1 MTHTF
6 SRTTLRDAWTLTRT
20 ELRTYV
26 RHVTGSSRQTVGVA
40 FMVLAFGVLFPLTFI
55 GSAIAFGE
63 ALATGSVP
71 LGSAGVAFAV
81 VLSVAGYVGAAG
93 GFNQER
99 VGQIGPLVR
108 TSIPPLAVSLGRF
121 ANRSL
126 QALAIFVPATLV
138 LLAGVAVGAGGPVAP
153 LLVAVAVVPL
163 FAVGLVGG
171 RIVGDLVRYA
181 NERLAVS
188 LWIKAV
194 LMIVLMVAIF
204 VGTQLLL
211 NSQYEGGGAYGT
223 VIAGP
228 VLPGQPL
235 QALASVVFAPLG
247 AAVQPLGLVV
257 AAATLAAIPVG
268 LVVAM
273 RLETRMLVQ
282 DLGSDAA
289 GVTQSHGVPRLFEV
303 TPSTRVAWRYL
314 LRTRRDPRTL
324 AHLSPL
330 LFGAMG
336 MAGSA
341 VQDPGI
347 VLSLGPAA
355 AVVAGAVLAGGAYG
369 LNPLGDDRDQLP
381 LLLTSTPSVGVVLR
395 GRMLAGIALGIG
407 VAVGIGAPLGLV
419 EHGPGYVLG
428 QSVLAVFLATVSTGI
443 AVGLGAVVPKFER
456 REYMSVERAHPSQ
469 WAMMGFFFGGLIVGA
484 IGFVLLWA
492 TLSGESLIAV
502 ALGWLVYVVVLG
514 LAAGGGY
521 RYAVSRMDAFTLDDV

>member
-1 MTHTF
+1 MTHTL
-6 SRTTLRDAWTLTRT
+6 SRSTLRDAWTLTRT

-26 RHVTGSSRQTVGVA
+26 RHVTGETRQLVGVG
-40 FMVLAFGVLFPLTFI
+40 FMVLAFGILFPLTFI
-55 GSAIAFGE
+55 GSAVAFGE
-63 ALATGSVP
+63 ALATGPVP
-71 LGSAGVAFAV
+71 LGAAGVAFVV
-81 VLSVAGYVGAAG
+81 VLSVASYVGAAG
-93 GFNQER
+93 GLNQER

-138 LLAGVAVGAGGPVAP
+138 MLGGVAVGAGGLGAP

-171 RIVGDLVRYA
+171 RIVGDILRYA
-181 NERLAVS
+181 NERLQVS

-194 LMIVLMVAIF
+194 LTIGLMVVIF

-223 VIAGP
+223 VISGS

-235 QALASVVFAPLG
+235 QAFASVVFTPLG
-247 AAVQPLGLVV
+247 ADVRPLGLVV
-257 AAATLAAIPVG
+257 AGTTLVAIPIG

-273 RLETRMLVQ
+273 RLETRMLVR

-289 GVTQSHGVPRLFEV
+289 GATQSHGVPHLFEV
-303 TPSTRVAWRYL
+303 VPSARVAWRYL
-314 LRTRRDPRTL
+314 LRTRRDPRML

-336 MAGSA
+336 MAGSV

-347 VLSLGPAA
+347 ALSLGPAA
-355 AVVAGAVLAGGAYG
+355 AVIAGAVLAGGAYG

-381 LLLTSTPSVGVVLR
+381 LLLTSTPSVGIVLR
-395 GRMLAGIALGIG
+395 GRMIAGIVLGLV

-419 EHGPGYVLG
+419 EHSPAYVLG

-469 WAMMGFFFGGLIVGA
+469 WAMMGFFFGGLVVGA

-492 TLSGESLIAV
+492 TLSGESILVV
-502 ALGWLVYVVVLG
+502 ALGWLTYVAVLG